1 MALLTPTNF
10 RPSNAAIDGVWVAMT
25 YDDPN
30 GTATAKGAVY
40 AINGTS
46 QVLRSLDVAAR
57 SVVVKGGEQFILE
70 IVNAAS
76 TQTARST
83 VVTAPPATL
92 PVPPPPPPPPPPV
105 LTAKQHLE
113 AAMGATYAAGTQLGF
128 ITVTKTIQQ
137 DGSIS

>member
-10 RPSNAAIDGVWVAMT
+10 RPSNTAIDGVWVAMT

-30 GTATAKGAVY
+30 GTTATKGAVY
-40 AINGTS
+40 AMNGTS
-46 QVLRSLDVAAR
+46 QVIRSLDVAAR
-57 SVVVKGGEQFILE
+57 SVIVKGGEQFYLE
-70 IVNAAS
+70 IVNATS

-83 VVTAPPATL
+83 LVTAPPATL
-92 PVPPPPPPPPPPV
+92 PDKPPPE

-113 AAMGATYAAGTQLGF
+113 AAMGATYATGTRLGF
-128 ITVTKTIQQ
+128 ITVTKTINE